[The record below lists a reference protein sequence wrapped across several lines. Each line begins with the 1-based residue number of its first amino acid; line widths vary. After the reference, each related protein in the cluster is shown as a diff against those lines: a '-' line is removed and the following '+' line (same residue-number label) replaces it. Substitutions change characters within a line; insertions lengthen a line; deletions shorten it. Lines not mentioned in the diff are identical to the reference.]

1 MKHSLRFSGLTGFF
15 LFLICLPVFG
25 KELSLDQVL
34 STALSDTRGQ
44 KKIQADFDQQIA
56 ETDIYRSSAL
66 PQLNLGLTSQ
76 RSSLSLIGQQGAGDQ
91 KRAYG
96 NEHSYQLSLDAP
108 IYSFGRLTSVWQLS
122 KLQKSLI
129 DQSKT
134 MQTDQFLNEVINL
147 YLSALLSQA
156 RVKVS
161 KLGVDHSNSTLEFM
175 QTEFN
180 HGSLGKADF
189 LRAQSKSY
197 LSKAQYDRHLAE
209 ARAASEELKISL
221 NLPEGQTVTIDP
233 DTVENAQF
241 FSFKSPEQAKESSHP
256 VRLANLQKEISEKTV
271 SYRRASYLPTLSL
284 IAGMG
289 GSVKTH
295 RIAGYPTESLQFQ
308 DLLSNSRMN
317 YYGGISLRWNLFDGL
332 KTSSE
337 LHQAN
342 AQAIKATLERENAI
356 DQERIN
362 RKKAIDT
369 LASSQ
374 KSLLATI
381 DAKKAMEMAYHQ
393 SEQDFK
399 RGTVSLTELLEVQK
413 DYYDTLLKYYEAL
426 SAKINAIVA
435 VKLSHGI
442 PLWRKEA

>member
-1 MKHSLRFSGLTGFF
+1 MIPRFRFSGPTGIF
-15 LFLICLPVFG
+15 LFLICLPVLG
-25 KELSLDQVL
+25 NELSLDDVL
-34 STALSDTRGQ
+34 SAALSETRGQ
-44 KKIQADFDQQIA
+44 KKIQAEFKQRMA

-66 PQLNLGLTSQ
+66 PQLNFGLTSQ
-76 RSSLSLIGQQGAGDQ
+76 RSSLSLIGQQGAGAQ

-96 NEHSYQLSLDAP
+96 NEHSYQLSLEAP
-108 IYSFGRLTSVWQLS
+108 VYSFGRLTSVWQLS
-122 KLQKSLI
+122 RLQKDLI
-129 DQSKT
+129 DQSKII
-134 MQTDQFLNEVINL
+134 QTDQYINGIIDL
-147 YLSALLSQA
+147 YLSALISQA
-156 RVKVS
+156 KVKVS

-175 QTEFN
+175 KTEFK

-189 LRAQSKSY
+189 LRAQSKSF
-197 LSKAQYDRHLAE
+197 LSKAQFERHLAQ
-209 ARAASEELKISL
+209 ARATSEELKVAL
-221 NLPEGQTVTIDP
+221 NFPEEKNITINP
-233 DTVENAQF
+233 DNVEKSGFLQF
-241 FSFKSPEQAKESSHP
+241 QPPSAKESSNNLK
-256 VRLANLQKEISEKTV
+256 LANIQKEISEKTV
-271 SYRRASYLPTLSL
+271 SYRRASYLPTVFV

-289 GSVKTH
+289 GSVKNHKISGLPEET
-295 RIAGYPTESLQFQ
+295 PQFQ
-308 DLLSNSRMN
+308 DLLSNNRIS

-342 AQAIKATLERENAI
+342 AEAIKATLERDIAA

-362 RKKAIDT
+362 RRKAIDT

-374 KSLLATI
+374 KSLLATV

-399 RGTVSLTELLEVQK
+399 RGTVSLTELLEIQK
-413 DYYDTLLKYYEAL
+413 DYYDTLLQYYEAL

-442 PLWRKEA
+442 PL